1 MRKLSLIAAVALGGL
16 VAFSMMATAQEASK
30 DAKKGKRGASV
41 EQRLEQMKKN
51 LELKDEQVPKV
62 KTALEDMQKKM
73 QALREDTNLDQQKRR
88 EKMRSLM
95 EDQNKKM
102 KGILTE
108 EQYKKY
114 QEMGPRGGKK
124 GFGGEQKKG
133 KKKTE

>member
-1 MRKLSLIAAVALGGL
+1 MRKLSLIAAMALGGL
-16 VAFSMMATAQEASK
+16 VAFSFMATAQEAGK
-30 DAKKGKRGASV
+30 DAKKGKRYSV
-41 EQRLEQMKKN
+41 EQRLEQLKKD

-62 KTALEDMQKKM
+62 KTALEGMQKKM
-73 QALREDTNLDQQKRR
+73 QALREDTNLDQQQRR

-102 KGILTE
+102 KEILTE

-114 QEMGPRGGKK
+114 QELSPRGGKK
-124 GFGGEQKKG
+124 GSGSEQKKS